1 MKKLPIRRISSGYG
15 KPASAGRF
23 TIRRVEEIMA
33 GKDLKH
39 DHHRHDFFFVLVLQ
53 KGKGV
58 HEIDFTSYDVLD
70 NSVFLLRP
78 GQTHQLELKTGC
90 TGFLMEFNNEFYHP
104 VDKASG
110 QRLRKASNKNFCQLD
125 ETRLEKLMTVL
136 DYMFQETIAMEEGW
150 TEIIKANLEIFFIE
164 LLRQSSHPKNTT
176 SNINSYAQERLEE
189 FLELLETYI
198 FTHKQ
203 VSQYTEMMN
212 LSSYQLNE
220 ITKSTIGKTA
230 SALLTERIIL
240 EAKRYLLATPN
251 QVKDIAD
258 LLGYEDVSYFIRFFK
273 KQTGHTPELF
283 RQYFA

>member
-1 MKKLPIRRISSGYG
+1 MKKIPIRHINSGYG

-23 TIRRVEEIMA
+23 TIRRVEEITA
-33 GKDLKH
+33 LKH

-104 VDKASG
+104 GDKASG

-240 EAKRYLLATPN
+240 EAKRYLLATPS
-251 QVKDIAD
+251 QIKDIAD

>member
-1 MKKLPIRRISSGYG
+1 MKKIPIRHINSGYG
-15 KPASAGRF
+15 KPPSAGRF

-58 HEIDFTSYDVLD
+58 HEIDFTSYDAVD

-104 VDKASG
+104 GDKASG

>member
-1 MKKLPIRRISSGYG
+1 
-15 KPASAGRF
+15 
-23 TIRRVEEIMA
+23 MA

-136 DYMFQETIAMEEGW
+136 DYMFQETIAVEEGW

>member
-1 MKKLPIRRISSGYG
+1 MKKIPIRHINSGYG

-104 VDKASG
+104 GDKASG

-283 RQYFA
+283 RQCFA